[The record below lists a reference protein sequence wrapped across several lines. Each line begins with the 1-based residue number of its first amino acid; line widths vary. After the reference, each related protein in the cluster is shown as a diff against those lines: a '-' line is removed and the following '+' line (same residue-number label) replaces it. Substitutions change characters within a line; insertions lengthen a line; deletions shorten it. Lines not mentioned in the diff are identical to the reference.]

1 LLVSLFLMGSSF
13 AAPQLAIQ
21 SASQTI
27 VEGGAD
33 GTTRGVNRVL
43 GGIISYAKWPG
54 ERPGAARTMCIVGDP
69 RLTDRIA
76 PAVAGGPTIS
86 VRRMTAAGV
95 TGGGN
100 CDIIFL
106 GQMPVAD
113 RQRLIAWVRGR
124 PVLTITD
131 DDPNCS
137 FGAMFCLSGRTGSVS
152 FSVNLDAIGRG
163 TLRVDPRVLKI
174 GSDGGG
180 R

>member
-1 LLVSLFLMGSSF
+1 MLVSLFLMGSSF

-54 ERPGAARTMCIVGDP
+54 GRPGSARTMCIVGDP

-86 VRRMTAAGV
+86 VRRTTAAGV
-95 TGGGN
+95 IGGGN

-137 FGAMFCLSGRTGSVS
+137 FGTMFCLSGRTGSVS

>member
-1 LLVSLFLMGSSF
+1 MLVSLFLMGSSF

-43 GGIISYAKWPG
+43 GGIISYATWPG
-54 ERPGAARTMCIVGDP
+54 ERPGAARTMCIAGDP
-69 RLTDRIA
+69 GLTDRIA
-76 PAVAGGPTIS
+76 PTVAGGPAIS
-86 VRRMTAAGV
+86 VRRLTAAGV
-95 TGGGN
+95 IGGG
-100 CDIIFL
+100 CDIVFL
-106 GQMPVAD
+106 GHMPVAD

-124 PVLTITD
+124 PVLTISD

-137 FGAMFCLSGRTGSVS
+137 FGAMFCLTGRTGSIS

-174 GSDGGG
+174 GSDGGS